1 MADPWRAAL
10 LVEYLGANYNGFQL
24 QLNQP
29 TIQGALEEALA
40 WFTEEAIRIRGASR
54 TDSGAHA
61 EGQVVDFLTR
71 TRLPLERFAPAL
83 NYYLPDDVA
92 VLKARQVDESFN
104 ARRTALSRTY
114 RYRILEREWPSPL
127 RRGTHFWVRGPLD
140 AEAMDRAAQALT
152 GIHDFR
158 PLAAGHPEDRS
169 AVRNAMRWQV
179 SRKDDLVEIE
189 CEANGFLKHQIRKA
203 NGILVE
209 IGKGKQPESLVKR
222 VLEGGETIAGIP
234 MLSAHGLCLIEVK
247 YPERIFADRTAD
259 QTNEEN

>member
-1 MADPWRAAL
+1 
-10 LVEYLGANYNGFQL
+10 
-24 QLNQP
+24 
-29 TIQGALEEALA
+29 LEEALA
-40 WFTEEAIRIRGASR
+40 RFTGEGIRIRGASR

-71 TRLPLERFAPAL
+71 TRRPLERFAPAL
-83 NYYLPDDVA
+83 NYFLPDDIR
-92 VLKARQVDESFN
+92 VLKARKVDERFDS
-104 ARRTALSRTY
+104 RRSALSRTY
-114 RYRILEREWPSPL
+114 RYHVLVREWPSPL
-127 RRGTHFWVRGPLD
+127 RRGTHFWLRGPLD
-140 AEAMDRAAQALT
+140 TEAMARAARSLT
-152 GIHDFR
+152 GVHDFR

-169 AVRNAMRWQV
+169 AVRNVQRWEV
-179 SRKDDLVEIE
+179 FRNGESLTIE